1 MNIKIKIKSWVVTF
15 EHQNQNQKLDFHFWT
30 SKSKSIVGWSLLKIK
45 IKINS
50 WMGHFWTSKP
60 ISKSKLL
67 KKIKSFSKSMPKSI
81 IGDQCQDYKSYFLV
95 WWSQAWLT
103 GSPWSYIHTL
113 LHNVKYAY
121 FMHEKNGGIIYGGI
135 FSGGIS
141 EVFFLG
147 VFFPGI
153 FIPRYLFWGYFFHSP
168 VVCAVGLVAA
178 NMINSGVDGSISIV
192 GWATFE
198 NQHQ

>member
-1 MNIKIKIKSWVVTF
+1 MIQTWSKVGFSIQNQKLDEVTF
-15 EHQNQNQKLDFHFWT
+15 EHQNQYQKSDGHFWT
-30 SKSKSIVGWSLLKIK
+30 SKSKSKVGFSLLNIK

-135 FSGGIS
+135 FSGGIAEAFFLGFFS
-141 EVFFLG
+141 RGIYSKVFILG
-147 VFFPGI
+147 VFFP
-153 FIPRYLFWGYFFHSP
+153 LTSSM
-168 VVCAVGLVAA
+168 C
-178 NMINSGVDGSISIV
+178 SGPSSSKHD
-192 GWATFE
+192 
-198 NQHQ
+198 Q

>member
-1 MNIKIKIKSWVVTF
+1 MIQTWSKVGFSVQNQKLDEVTF
-15 EHQNQNQKLDFHFWT
+15 EHQNQYQKSNGHFWT
-30 SKSKSIVGWSLLKIK
+30 SKSKSKVGFSLLNIK

-50 WMGHFWTSKP
+50 WMGHLWTSKP

-103 GSPWSYIHTL
+103 GSLWSYIHTCI
-113 LHNVKYAY
+113 VKYAY

-135 FSGGIS
+135 FSGGIA

-147 VFFPGI
+147 VFFQGYLFQGIYSGGI
-153 FIPRYLFWGYFFHSP
+153 FSTHR
-168 VVCAVGLVAA
+168 
-178 NMINSGVDGSISIV
+178 
-192 GWATFE
+192 
-198 NQHQ
+198 